1 VDRHY
6 PFAFCLA
13 LFLAAGTCPS
23 TGAATETELDRSK
36 LDDSTLIWRA
46 PARDAATSRAT
57 ININTADAETLA
69 DVLHGVGPAK
79 AKAII
84 DYRATHGPFATVS
97 EIKRVRGIG
106 DAVLRTNAGRMRVR

>member
-1 VDRHY
+1 MVRTH
-6 PFAFCLA
+6 PFAFRLA
-13 LFLAAGTCPS
+13 LVLVAGIFPIAGTAEE
-23 TGAATETELDRSK
+23 GELDRSK

-46 PARDAATSRAT
+46 PAQDAATSRAT

-79 AKAII
+79 ARAII
-84 DYRATHGPFATVS
+84 DYRATHGPFTAVS
-97 EIKRVRGIG
+97 ELKRVRGIG